1 MDLMSFSGNYWT
13 FLAKEKVMG
22 QCAKWAGAGMALGVE
37 TFVKK
42 L

>member
-1 MDLMSFSGNYWT
+1 MILSFSGSYWT
-13 FLAKEKVMG
+13 LLAKGKIMG

-37 TFVKK
+37 TFVK